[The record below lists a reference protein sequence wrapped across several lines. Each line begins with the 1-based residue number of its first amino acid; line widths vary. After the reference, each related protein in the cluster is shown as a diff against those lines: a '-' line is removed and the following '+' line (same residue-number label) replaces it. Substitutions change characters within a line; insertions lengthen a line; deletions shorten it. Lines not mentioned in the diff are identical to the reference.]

1 MFAYIGPGL
10 GLSEILIVGAI
21 LFVFVGVPIAIVV
34 VAIILVNRSK
44 SSKNDDP
51 RSDVTD
57 EPTDVRR

>member
-1 MFAYIGPGL
+1 MYMPGPL
-10 GLSEILIVGAI
+10 ELLVIAAI

-34 VAIILVNRSK
+34 VVIILVNRSK
-44 SSKNDDP
+44 LSKNDDP